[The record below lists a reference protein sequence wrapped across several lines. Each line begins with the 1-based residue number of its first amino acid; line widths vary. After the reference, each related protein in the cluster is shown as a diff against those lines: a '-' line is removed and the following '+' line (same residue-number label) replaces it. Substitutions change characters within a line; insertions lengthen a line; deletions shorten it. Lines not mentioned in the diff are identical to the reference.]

1 MHHIMD
7 GIAVGVGV
15 AETDGE
21 KICIAHYSDA

>member
-7 GIAVGVGV
+7 GVAAGVGV